1 MHSSS
6 GFCEIFIHFQKYLH
20 PTDKRGQIRMEYQKM
35 AILTAN
41 AFLEPLLPLNIFL
54 KIIFIKK
61 INNFNIS
68 C

>member
-1 MHSSS
+1 
-6 GFCEIFIHFQKYLH
+6 
-20 PTDKRGQIRMEYQKM
+20 M